1 MRGHIRKR
9 GDRAWAIVVDIGHD
23 PSTGKRRQKWVSV
36 KGTKREAERKLAEVV
51 LDLNTGAYI
60 QPSRLTLSEFLDQ
73 WMQDYVATSVRL
85 GTAEGY
91 RTIVNRLQ
99 RTLGH
104 VRLTGLHAQDV
115 QRYYKGLLDEGLSAQ
130 TVIHHHR
137 VLRQAISQAVKWDLL
152 SKNVMERVT
161 PPKRVKP
168 KLSVLTAPEV
178 RQLLQAARGTDYEL
192 PIHLAVHTGLRRSEL
207 CGLLWSEVDLE
218 AQTLTVVR
226 SMVSVRGDS
235 VHMGEPKSNA
245 SLRVV
250 SFGEMTA
257 ELLRDRRASLEELGL
272 ALQTQQV
279 CTRGNGQMM
288 MPDALSRGHK
298 AIAESCGF
306 FNVRFHDLRHTHA
319 TLLLTSGTPIHVVQ
333 ARLGHA
339 SIQITVDTYGHVLP
353 ASDVEA
359 GRVLEVQL
367 RG

>member
-1 MRGHIRKR
+1 MRGHLRKR

-23 PSTGKRRQKWVSV
+23 PRTGKRRQKWVNV
-36 KGTKREAERKLAEVV
+36 NGTKREAERKLVEVV
-51 LDLNTGAYI
+51 LDRSTGAYI
-60 QPSRLTLSEFLDQ
+60 QPSRLTISEFLDQ
-73 WMQDYVATSVRL
+73 WMQDYVATSVRP
-85 GTAEGY
+85 GTAGGY

-168 KLSVLTAPEV
+168 KLSVLEAPEV
-178 RQLLQAARGTDYEL
+178 QQLLQAARR
-192 PIHLAVHTGLRRSEL
+192 HGLRIAHPPSGSHRFASVRVVWTVLVRSEPR
-207 CGLLWSEVDLE
+207 GSDLDGG
-218 AQTLTVVR
+218 ADNGFGT
-226 SMVSVRGDS
+226 GDP
-235 VHMGEPKSNA
+235 VYIGEPKSSA
-245 SLRVV
+245 SRRVV
-250 SFGEMTA
+250 SFSKTTA
-257 ELLRDRRASLEELGL
+257 ELLRDRRASLEEWGL

-279 CTRGNGQMM
+279 CTRGNRQMM

-298 AIAESCGF
+298 AISESCGF
-306 FNVRFHDLRHTHA
+306 SNLRFHDLRHTHA

-339 SIQITVDTYGHVLP
+339 SIQTTVDTYGHVLP

-359 GRVLEVQL
+359 GRILEQQL
-367 RG
+367 GR

>member
-9 GDRAWAIVVDIGHD
+9 GDRAWAVVVDIGHD
-23 PSTGKRRQKWVSV
+23 PSTGKRRQKWVSA

-51 LDLNTGAYI
+51 LDLNTGTYI
-60 QPSRLTLSEFLDQ
+60 EPSRLTLSEFLDQ
-73 WMQDYVATSVRL
+73 WMQDYVATSVRP

-168 KLSVLTAPEV
+168 KLSVLEAPEV
-178 RQLLQAARGTDYEL
+178 QQLLQAARGTDYEL

-207 CGLLWSEVDLE
+207 CGLFWSEVNLE

-226 SMVSVRGDS
+226 TMVSVRGDP
-235 VHMGEPKSNA
+235 VYIGEPKLSA
-245 SLRVV
+245 SRRVV
-250 SFGEMTA
+250 SFSKTTA
-257 ELLRDRRASLEELGL
+257 YLLRDRRASLEELGW

-279 CTRGNGQMM
+279 CTRGNRQMM
-288 MPDALSRGHK
+288 TPDALSRGHK
-298 AIAESCGF
+298 AISESCGF
-306 FNVRFHDLRHTHA
+306 SNLRFHDLRHTHA
-319 TLLLTSGTPIHVVQ
+319 TLLLTSGAPIHVVQ

-339 SIQITVDTYGHVLP
+339 SIQTTVDTHGHVLP

-359 GRVLEVQL
+359 GRILEQQL
-367 RG
+367 GR